1 MVRDPVLK
9 SLALQWPVTLS
20 VFHTSLRSMTR
31 QEFTNARRK
40 ARIGRRHCLAQG
52 FDGLV
57 LADLDAHHRVAPC
70 GRVFFR
76 TDRGS
81 WLAV

>member
-20 VFHTSLRSMTR
+20 VFHASLRSMTR
-31 QEFTNARRK
+31 QEFTSARRK
-40 ARIGRRHCLAQG
+40 ARMLRAHALANKVE
-52 FDGLV
+52 GLV
-57 LADLDAHHRVAPC
+57 LVALDAHHRVAPC

>member
-9 SLALQWPVTLS
+9 RLALQWPVTLS
-20 VFHTSLRSMTR
+20 VFHTALRAMTR
-31 QEFTNARRK
+31 QEFLVARRK
-40 ARIGRRHCLAQG
+40 ARVVRSHARGEGVEVLP
-52 FDGLV
+52 LV
-57 LADLDAHHRVAPC
+57 PLDAHHRVAPC